1 MTLPESKDFSYLF
14 SDETNARKPS
24 PLKTC
29 IHLFQDREFV
39 LELESSEK
47 NRDIFKHWNEFVVR
61 YFKNDS
67 DREELKNELSD
78 YASAYE
84 SGWYED
90 EDSGDDDM

>member
-1 MTLPESKDFSYLF
+1 M
-14 SDETNARKPS
+14 
-24 PLKTC
+24 
-29 IHLFQDREFV
+29 
-39 LELESSEK
+39 
-47 NRDIFKHWNEFVVR
+47 VR